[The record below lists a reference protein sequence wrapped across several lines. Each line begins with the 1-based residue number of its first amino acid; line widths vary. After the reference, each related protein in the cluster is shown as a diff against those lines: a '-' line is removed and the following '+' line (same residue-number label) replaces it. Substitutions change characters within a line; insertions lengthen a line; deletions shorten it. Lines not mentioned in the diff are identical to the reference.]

1 MQSLFSLLERNQ
13 SLIDG
18 IANNDRRVKEVEKA
32 RSKRAGLPRRK
43 NFHSGAVEGCKTRVG
58 GTKNARQAR
67 PAEEVPVIGR
77 LMSRSKKRHL
87 EWTFFLDENG
97 RRQYNKLCK
106 GCVHPCKQSFRAVV
120 VSCPHYLSLRSKKCG
135 NQGLKWVKKQPVSTF
150 LCRGSMIFYV
160 GWQGVSA
167 QEKRQI
173 LPFQFSQPSVAFFY
187 LRQNV

>member
-1 MQSLFSLLERNQ
+1 MQLPFPLLERNQ
-13 SLIDG
+13 SLVDG

-77 LMSRSKKRHL
+77 FMSRSKKRHL

-120 VSCPHYLSLRSKKCG
+120 VSCPHYLSLRSQKCR
-135 NQGLKWVKKQPVSTF
+135 N
-150 LCRGSMIFYV
+150 
-160 GWQGVSA
+160 
-167 QEKRQI
+167 
-173 LPFQFSQPSVAFFY
+173 
-187 LRQNV
+187 

>member
-1 MQSLFSLLERNQ
+1 MQLPFPLLERNQ
-13 SLIDG
+13 SLVDG

-106 GCVHPCKQSFRAVV
+106 GCVHPCKQSFGMMTIVL
-120 VSCPHYLSLRSKKCG
+120 PTLSFSLFSKVRELR
-135 NQGLKWVKKQPVSTF
+135 LKTGEGTDQDGF
-150 LCRGSMIFYV
+150 FRDLLCDFIYEP
-160 GWQGVSA
+160 A
-167 QEKRQI
+167 API
-173 LPFQFSQPSVAFFY
+173 
-187 LRQNV
+187 